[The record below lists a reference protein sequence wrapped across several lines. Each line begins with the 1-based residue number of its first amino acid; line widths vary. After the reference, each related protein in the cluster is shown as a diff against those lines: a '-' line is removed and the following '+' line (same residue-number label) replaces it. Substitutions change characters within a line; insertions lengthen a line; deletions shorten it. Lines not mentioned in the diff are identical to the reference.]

1 MGAGVKFPGREC
13 LELLGQEGLQLK
25 HRVLVTFGQG
35 TGWTPGAISCSQHPV
50 LLALLPLLSQ
60 EADPKALLYY

>member
-1 MGAGVKFPGREC
+1 MGVGVKSPGWEC

-25 HRVLVTFGQG
+25 HRVPVSFSQD
-35 TGWTPGAISCSQHPV
+35 TGWTPGAISCPQHPV
-50 LLALLPLLSQ
+50 LLALLPLSQ